1 MIEVGVKVIDKSPC
15 KRVRLPREAAMQI
28 RPKEANSAGTGC
40 SFDVL
45 RVYNAI
51 MVIEMQKREYNNWPA
66 DIRAAYDYN
75 TI

>member
-51 MVIEMQKREYNNWPA
+51 MVIEM
-66 DIRAAYDYN
+66 
-75 TI
+75 